1 MNIAFIINRKMTLK
15 FLKDIIDV
23 SLEKNLNIYL
33 LFDYVNS
40 RHKGK
45 WREYP
50 SLDTFQKENEK
61 ISKITFFKYSEIEEI
76 SKKQKID
83 YIISIVSPS
92 AFNIKKNNLTS
103 KWVLLQNGIDM
114 FHYSKDFDNIDYIF
128 FYSEYWKNKYESN
141 NSNNQK
147 LFCYGN
153 HQFNNEIIFDRKKIL
168 EKYNLGDKKIFLFLP
183 WGPVNLYNFS
193 SKINKLLASYT
204 FNWPDIDDNFYN
216 FKKLLY
222 KILSKFLY
230 TEINV
235 LKNIY
240 KHCKENDIYLIIKT
254 RSKRV
259 IDQDYIK
266 FCDLVLYD
274 EEILKPTI
282 YELLY
287 ISDTVFTALST
298 VVGESIY
305 FRNKTIVLN
314 HKFFNFDNEKYI
326 DFFSKEYF
334 NWDKLSKIVDVNEF
348 KNKSLENLINFAFSN
363 SERNKYLTK
372 FFNFDENINVPKKII
387 EQLEKDYK

>member
-1 MNIAFIINRKMTLK
+1 MTLK

-128 FYSEYWKNKYESN
+128 IVSGKINRFK

-147 LFCYGN
+147 LFV
-153 HQFNNEIIFDRKKIL
+153 EIINSTMKLYLIEKNF
-168 EKYNLGDKKIFLFLP
+168 EKYNLGDKKYFFLP
-183 WGPVNLYNFS
+183 W
-193 SKINKLLASYT
+193 
-204 FNWPDIDDNFYN
+204 
-216 FKKLLY
+216 
-222 KILSKFLY
+222 
-230 TEINV
+230 
-235 LKNIY
+235 
-240 KHCKENDIYLIIKT
+240 
-254 RSKRV
+254 
-259 IDQDYIK
+259 
-266 FCDLVLYD
+266 
-274 EEILKPTI
+274 
-282 YELLY
+282 
-287 ISDTVFTALST
+287 
-298 VVGESIY
+298 
-305 FRNKTIVLN
+305 
-314 HKFFNFDNEKYI
+314 
-326 DFFSKEYF
+326 
-334 NWDKLSKIVDVNEF
+334 DK
-348 KNKSLENLINFAFSN
+348 
-363 SERNKYLTK
+363 
-372 FFNFDENINVPKKII
+372 
-387 EQLEKDYK
+387 

>member
-128 FYSEYWKNKYESN
+128 FYSEYWKNKYESK

-147 LFCYGN
+147 LFCFGN
-153 HQFNNEIIFDRKKIL
+153 HQFNNEIIYTNKKIL
-168 EKYNLGDKKIFLFLP
+168 
-183 WGPVNLYNFS
+183 
-193 SKINKLLASYT
+193 
-204 FNWPDIDDNFYN
+204 
-216 FKKLLY
+216 
-222 KILSKFLY
+222 
-230 TEINV
+230 
-235 LKNIY
+235 
-240 KHCKENDIYLIIKT
+240 
-254 RSKRV
+254 
-259 IDQDYIK
+259 
-266 FCDLVLYD
+266 
-274 EEILKPTI
+274 
-282 YELLY
+282 
-287 ISDTVFTALST
+287 
-298 VVGESIY
+298 
-305 FRNKTIVLN
+305 
-314 HKFFNFDNEKYI
+314 
-326 DFFSKEYF
+326 DF
-334 NWDKLSKIVDVNEF
+334 
-348 KNKSLENLINFAFSN
+348 
-363 SERNKYLTK
+363 
-372 FFNFDENINVPKKII
+372 
-387 EQLEKDYK
+387 